1 VIFRI
6 VRFLLLT
13 GLLCCES
20 LAQSSNAQPIGLTEQ
35 PGVFLVHSDSSA
47 VRLAF
52 YTSDIVRIEF
62 VSLASAPPSS
72 SLVVVRDPLDRLPL
86 SVLDT
91 DSLLVCS
98 TTTLRIQ
105 CSKHPLRITI
115 SDSTGRVLLAEASLK
130 ETAGKGG
137 SRAITFRLHAADHFY
152 GTGERGTALDKRG
165 LIFESYN
172 IQRGGYETPLPTMNI
187 NVPLLCSTNG
197 YALYFDNFSRGT
209 FDLGGTDSTTFSY
222 TVAEGEIPVYVMA
235 APSIPG
241 QLEKYTWLT
250 GRQPLPPRWALGF
263 IQSKNRYENETEVR
277 SIARTIRERGFPC
290 DAIVLD
296 LAWFKYMG
304 DLAWDTTAWPTH
316 QKLVDD
322 LLADGIKT
330 VLITEPYIVQPSIG
344 FAQAAGKGYLATDST
359 GKPFLLEHWW
369 SCRGCAA
376 ALLDMTN
383 PEARRWWWSR
393 HPAAFG
399 TSVAGVWTDLG
410 EPERH
415 PPEMRHHLGTAESIH
430 NAYNL
435 LWAQTIFDGFNTLRP
450 GKRVFNLTRSGF
462 AGIQRYG
469 VLTWSGDV
477 ARSFGGISVQLPML
491 LNMGMSGIAY
501 HGSDLGGYAR
511 MRTTPELY
519 IRWMQ
524 FGMFSPTARAHGAG
538 EIVHGYPTEPWMF
551 GPEAERIS
559 REYIRLRYALLPYI
573 YTLARENF
581 VTGMPLARPLFFAD
595 PGNTRLLNDASSY
608 LWGDA
613 FLVSPVVEPG
623 AREKTVY
630 LPKGKWIDFWTDD
643 VFTGGDSLRV
653 SAPLDRMP
661 LFVRAGSIIPMVPV
675 MSHTDER
682 QIDTLIIRVYPT
694 TAAADSFTLYED
706 DGESL
711 EYQHGAFALTTLSQ
725 TRIRSGNADELV
737 LTVGKARG
745 SFAGQVT
752 SRTYL
757 FEVHTIP
764 KAPRQIIIGSATASS
779 AKSLHQLR
787 RTTEGFWFDSQ
798 HNIIYIQTQGSVDRQ
813 AEIRIKV

>member
-1 VIFRI
+1 MIFRLA
-6 VRFLLLT
+6 RFLLLT
-13 GLLCCES
+13 GLFCHES
-20 LAQSSNAQPIGLTEQ
+20 LAQSFTAEPVALTEQ
-35 PGVFLVHSDSSA
+35 PVVLLIQSDSSA

-52 YTSDIVRIEF
+52 YASDIVRIEF
-62 VSLASAPPSS
+62 VSLASAPSLS
-72 SLVVVRDPLDRLPL
+72 SLVVVREPLDRLLL
-86 SVLDT
+86 SVRDT

-98 TTTLRIQ
+98 TTALRIQ
-105 CSKHPLRITI
+105 CSKHPLRVTI

-130 ETAGKGG
+130 EPVGKDG
-137 SRAITFRLHAADHFY
+137 SHAMTFRLHAADHFY

-197 YALYFDNFSRGT
+197 YALYFDNFSRGI
-209 FDLGGTDSTTFSY
+209 FDLGGTDSTMFSY
-222 TVAEGEIPVYVMA
+222 AAAEGEIPVYVMA

-250 GRQPLPPRWALGF
+250 GRQPLPPRWAFGF
-263 IQSKNRYENETEVR
+263 IQSKNRYESEAEVR

-296 LAWFKYMG
+296 LAWFKHMG

-316 QKLVDD
+316 RKLVDD

-330 VLITEPYIVQPSIG
+330 VLITEPYIVQPSTG
-344 FAQAAGKGYLATDST
+344 FAQAAGKGFLATDST
-359 GKPFLLEHWW
+359 GKPFLLERWW

-383 PEARRWWWSR
+383 PDARQWWWSR

-399 TSVAGVWTDLG
+399 TSVAGIWTDLG

-415 PPEMRHHLGTAESIH
+415 PREMRHHLGAAESIH
-430 NAYNL
+430 NVYNL
-435 LWAQTIFDGFNTLRP
+435 LWAQTIFDGFSTLRP
-450 GKRVFNLTRSGF
+450 GKRVLNLTRSGF

-477 ARSFGGISVQLPML
+477 ARSFGGLSVQLPML

-524 FGMFSPTARAHGAG
+524 FGTFSPTARAHGAG
-538 EIVHGYPTEPWMF
+538 ENVHGYATEPWMF
-551 GPEAERIS
+551 GPEAEQIS

-581 VTGMPLARPLFFAD
+581 VAGMPLARPLFFAD
-595 PGNTRLLNDASSY
+595 PSDARLLNDPSSY

-623 AREKTVY
+623 AREKMVY
-630 LPKGKWIDFWTDD
+630 FPKGKWIDFWTDK
-643 VFTGGDSLRV
+643 VVTGGDSLRV
-653 SAPLDRMP
+653 NAPLDRMP
-661 LFVRAGSIIPMVPV
+661 LFVRAGSIIPMAPV
-675 MSHTDER
+675 MSYTDER
-682 QIDTLIIRVYPT
+682 PIDTLIIRVYPT
-694 TAAADSFTLYED
+694 TAAADSFMLYED

-711 EYQHGAFALTTLSQ
+711 EYQQGAFALTTLSQ
-725 TRIRSGNADELV
+725 RRIYGGKDNELL

-745 SFAGQVT
+745 SFAGQLT
-752 SRTYL
+752 RRTYL
-757 FEVHTIP
+757 FEVHNITE
-764 KAPRQIIIGSATASS
+764 APGQVSMAGATATTS
-779 AKSLHQLR
+779 KSLNQLR
-787 RTTEGFWFDSQ
+787 RTAKGFWYDEMNS
-798 HNIIYIQTQGSVDRQ
+798 IVYIQTSGSVNRQ
-813 AEIRIKV
+813 MDIRIAW

>member
-1 VIFRI
+1 MIS
-6 VRFLLLT
+6 RFACVLLLA
-13 GLLCCES
+13 GFFCNES
-20 LAQSSNAQPIGLTEQ
+20 IAQPFTAEPAGLTEQ
-35 PGVFLVHSDSSA
+35 PGVLLVRSDSSA

-52 YTSDIVRIEF
+52 YASDIVRIEF
-62 VSLASAPPSS
+62 ISLASAPSSS

-86 SVLDT
+86 SVRDT

-105 CSKHPLRITI
+105 CSKHPLRVTI

-130 ETAGKGG
+130 EPVGKDG
-137 SRAITFRLHAADHFY
+137 SRAMTFRLHAADHFY

-172 IQRGGYETPLPTMNI
+172 TQRGGYETPLPTMNI

-197 YALYFDNFSRGT
+197 YALYFDNFSRGI

-222 TVAEGEIPVYVMA
+222 TAAEGEIPVYVMA

-250 GRQPLPPRWALGF
+250 GRQPLPPRWAFGF
-263 IQSKNRYENETEVR
+263 IQSKNRYESEAEVR

-296 LAWFKYMG
+296 LAWFKHMG

-316 QKLVDD
+316 RKLVDD

-330 VLITEPYIVQPSIG
+330 VLITEPYIVQPSTG
-344 FAQAAGKGYLATDST
+344 FVQAAGKGFLATDST
-359 GKPFLLEHWW
+359 GKPFLLERWW

-383 PEARRWWWSR
+383 PDARLWWWSR

-399 TSVAGVWTDLG
+399 TSVAGIWTDLG

-415 PPEMRHHLGTAESIH
+415 PREMRHYLGMAESIH
-430 NAYNL
+430 NVYNL

-450 GKRVFNLTRSGF
+450 GKRVLNLTRSGF

-477 ARSFGGISVQLPML
+477 ARSFGGLSVQLPML

-524 FGMFSPTARAHGAG
+524 FGTFSPTARAHGAG
-538 EIVHGYPTEPWMF
+538 ENVHGYPTEPWMF

-581 VTGMPLARPLFFAD
+581 VAGMPLARPLFFAD
-595 PGNTRLLNDASSY
+595 PSDTRLLNDASSY

-630 LPKGKWIDFWTDD
+630 FPRGKWIDFWTDE
-643 VFTGGDSLRV
+643 VVTGGDSIRV

-661 LFVRAGSIIPMVPV
+661 LFVRAGSIIPMAPV

-682 QIDTLIIRVYPT
+682 QVDTLIIRVYPT
-694 TAAADSFTLYED
+694 TATADSFALYED

-711 EYQHGAFALTTLSQ
+711 DYQHGAFALTTLSQ
-725 TRIRSGNADELV
+725 TRIYGGKDAELV

-757 FEVHTIP
+757 FEVHNIP
-764 KAPRQIIIGSATASS
+764 KAPGQVSIGKVATKSAI
-779 AKSLHQLR
+779 SLHQLR
-787 RTTEGFWFDSQ
+787 RTAEGFWYDSK
-798 HNIIYIQTQGSVDRQ
+798 NRIIYIQTQGTVDRQ
-813 AEIRIKV
+813 VEIRIKG